1 MLLNT
6 LRYSIKN
13 LYQLL
18 SNEISTNLNYII
30 NTELNNLI
38 NNFKINTKAQITE
51 SFSEYIITTING
63 DNFKKTITQNVI
75 KLFPKTFTDGFI
87 EKLKNNYD
95 SLIDFNDL
103 GNFKTS
109 VNNQ

>member
-30 NTELNNLI
+30 NTELNNVI
-38 NNFKINTKAQITE
+38 NNFKNNTKDQITE

-75 KLFPKTFTDGFI
+75 KLFPKHLQMVL
-87 EKLKNNYD
+87 LKN
-95 SLIDFNDL
+95 
-103 GNFKTS
+103 
-109 VNNQ
+109 